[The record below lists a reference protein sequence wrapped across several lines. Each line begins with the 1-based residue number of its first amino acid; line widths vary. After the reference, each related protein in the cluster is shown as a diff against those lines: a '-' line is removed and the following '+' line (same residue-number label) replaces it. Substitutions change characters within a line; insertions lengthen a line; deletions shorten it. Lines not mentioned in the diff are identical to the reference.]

1 MNNMIWTCSND
12 YIDQWCNPGN
22 QAFHCVCQRLGVSH
36 VIAEPK
42 GEGNPGVST
51 LYRAEG
57 KQRKTETALLLKAE
71 LIPEKSC
78 NYWSWFSFDLR
89 EGKVQSEICGRF
101 QIFCCLQHIKK
112 VFWVILSCP
121 EVDLLHFRSKV

>member
-42 GEGNPGVST
+42 GEGNLQVST
-51 LYRAEG
+51 LYKG
-57 KQRKTETALLLKAE
+57 GVKQRSGREQTETALLLKAE

-78 NYWSWFSFDLR
+78 KYWSWFSFHLR
-89 EGKVQSEICGRF
+89 EGKVQSAIWGRL
-101 QIFCCLQHIKK
+101 QILAAFSTIKRW
-112 VFWVILSCP
+112 FG
-121 EVDLLHFRSKV
+121 